1 MIIEFPRHLRQR
13 PKSKAL
19 SNLETFEAFQKF
31 VYERMEPI
39 VYVPDGYMADLD
51 DIIGRAVILFHDN
64 TIKWFSNY
72 LDHCLPDGDTSFEVI
87 QNVMNAIG
95 HEVVMLATA
104 KDLLTSTE
112 TTVEELKEFGFTDE
126 LIKELKILCN
136 YEGFD
141 EIDYLMDVRR
151 YPKVR
156 LVKCAELIHKSNL
169 ANADELTN
177 DSIDKAM
184 KALKQLKFLLDSKI
198 GVA

>member
-1 MIIEFPRHLRQR
+1 MIIEFPKHLR
-13 PKSKAL
+13 KSEAR

-31 VYERMEPI
+31 VRERMEPI
-39 VYVPDGYMADLD
+39 AYVIDGYMADLQ
-51 DIIGRAVILFHDN
+51 DITGRAVILFHDN
-64 TIKWFSNY
+64 TIKWFTAY
-72 LDHCLPDGDTSFEVI
+72 TDHLLPDGDTSFEVI

-112 TTVEELKEFGFTDE
+112 TTIEELKEFGFTDE

-136 YEGFD
+136 YEDFD

-169 ANADELTN
+169 ANADELSN
-177 DSIDKAM
+177 DSIDKAV
-184 KALKQLKFLLDSKI
+184 KALKQLKVLLDSKI

>member
-1 MIIEFPRHLRQR
+1 MIIEFPKHLHQR
-13 PKSKAL
+13 PKLQAL
-19 SNLETFEAFQKF
+19 SNLEIFEAFQKF
-31 VYERMEPI
+31 VHERMEPV
-39 VYVPDGYMADLD
+39 VYVIDGYMADLQ
-51 DIIGRAVILFHDN
+51 DITGRAVILFHDN
-64 TIKWFSNY
+64 SIKWFTAY
-72 LDHCLPDGDTSFEVI
+72 TDHCLPDGDTSFEVI

-104 KDLLTSTE
+104 KDLLIATE

-136 YEGFD
+136 YEDFD

-169 ANADELTN
+169 ANADELSN

-184 KALKQLKFLLDSKI
+184 KALKQLKVLLDSKI